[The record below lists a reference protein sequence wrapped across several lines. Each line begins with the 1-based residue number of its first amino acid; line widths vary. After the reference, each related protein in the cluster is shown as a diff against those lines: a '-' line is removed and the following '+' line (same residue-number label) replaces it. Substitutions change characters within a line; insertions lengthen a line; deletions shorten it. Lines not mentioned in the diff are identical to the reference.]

1 MAQPWGGPPEGLLGE
16 PDGVLQVEPAGV
28 DAPGKLQIRRAAR
41 GAGPPQPQHLGWAR
55 LGGDALDLDAQDGA
69 AHDRPRP
76 PRAMAGVAV
85 LLGVQPRPRGDGHR
99 AVLVIDGDEAG
110 GRGRP
115 GGRIGEGELGAMAA
129 RTAAGARWAWRR
141 IVVEAAVGPE

>member
-85 LLGVQPRPRGDGHR
+85 LLGCSPAH
-99 AVLVIDGDEAG
+99 AVTVTVPYWSSTVTRLAVGAG
-110 GRGRP
+110 QVAASAKANLAPWRRGRP
-115 GGRIGEGELGAMAA
+115 PAPGGR
-129 RTAAGARWAWRR
+129 
-141 IVVEAAVGPE
+141 